1 MPERTCPLCGSPR
14 PARIFEKQQTGY
26 WRCPDCGFR
35 FATPPRNPNL
45 ANAIEEYED
54 AYLQYLAPD
63 RADEGNFDSL
73 YRWMTKTTPL
83 EGKRLLDVGAGGGK
97 LVRYLRR
104 RGVDAQGIEPSRA
117 LFDRFL
123 SGDPSFACATV
134 DEAVASGAAFPVVT
148 AFDVIEHVADPVA
161 FLRGI
166 AAVLEPGGVF
176 FASTPDVESLTARA
190 FGRRWHFYYPYHLSY
205 FGPRT
210 LARAAAKHGL
220 QLIDCRH
227 RGRLRSVGYM
237 IRYVA
242 EFIARR
248 DAPVWT
254 SRFDSWYVPTNLF
267 DTMHVVF
274 IDAGRAP
281 RRTVRARRTSR
292 SPAVPM

>member
-14 PARIFEKQQTGY
+14 PARILERQQTDY
-26 WRCPDCGFR
+26 WKCPDCGFR

-45 ANAIEEYED
+45 ANAIDDYED

-63 RADEGNFDSL
+63 RADEANFDSL
-73 YRWMTKTTPL
+73 YQWMATTTPL

-104 RGVDAQGIEPSRA
+104 RGVDAHGIEPSRA

-123 SGDPSFACATV
+123 SGDSAFACATIG
-134 DEAVASGAAFPVVT
+134 EASASGAAFPIVT
-148 AFDVIEHVADPVA
+148 ALDVIEHVADPVA
-161 FLRGI
+161 FLREV
-166 AAVLEPGGVF
+166 AAALEPGGVF
-176 FASTPDVESLTARA
+176 FVTTPDVDSVTARV

-220 QLIDCRH
+220 RMLDCRH

-242 EFIARR
+242 EFVAGGDAPRWARR
-248 DAPVWT
+248 
-254 SRFDSWYVPTNLF
+254 FDDWYVPTNLL
-267 DTMHVVF
+267 DTMYVAF
-274 IDAGRAP
+274 
-281 RRTVRARRTSR
+281 RRD
-292 SPAVPM
+292 